1 MCRSDD
7 MTIRF
12 SDLKPGR
19 YNYHF
24 MLDDAFF
31 REFEN
36 DELCGGNVEIAAEM
50 ERLEHLLMFHFDLKG
65 ELTTWCDR
73 CLGELRVP
81 VEGEEKLCVRFSDSE
96 VCEDE
101 DVVVLPEK
109 AFEIDL
115 SQWLY
120 EYAAVRLPMQHIH
133 PEGGCDPDMLNR
145 IMSEE
150 QIEQQ
155 RESTTDPRWDALREL
170 KGEGDK

>member
-1 MCRSDD
+1 MCSCDD

-12 SDLKPGR
+12 SGLKPGR

-24 MLDDAFF
+24 KLDDAFF
-31 REFEN
+31 EKYEN
-36 DELCGGNVEIAAEM
+36 DELCGGNVEIAAVM
-50 ERLEHLLMFHFDLKG
+50 ERLEHMLMFSFELKG

-73 CLGELRVP
+73 CLGELRLP

-109 AFEIDL
+109 AFEKDL

-120 EYAAVRLPMQHIH
+120 EYTAVRLPMQHIH
-133 PEGGCDPDMLNR
+133 PEGGCDPDMLSR

-155 RESTTDPRWDALREL
+155 KATTTDPRWDALKEL
-170 KGEGDK
+170 KSESDK